1 MGVLYADGHVHL
13 YPAFDQLALFAQAI
27 ARSERL
33 GAPLALLL
41 AECVDEGGFRGLQR
55 ALDTGPRGRLH
66 ALRLRATK
74 EACSVA
80 IGAEPGTAGSVLVV
94 AGRQLVSR
102 EGLEVLALCL
112 DPDDPLY
119 ALGDRELA
127 AEALVRRALDAGT
140 AAVLPWGV
148 GKWLGARG
156 RLVKALVGERALA
169 ADPLFFVGD
178 IAHRAWP
185 WPTPAAFRG
194 AARVLAGT
202 DPLPLAG
209 LEPRVASYGFRIEGE
224 LDPWR
229 PAASLL
235 ELLRARA
242 PLATAGRRA
251 TLPAMLREQL
261 AMRFRR
267 DRAVAGGDAARGAT

>member
-1 MGVLYADGHVHL
+1 MGLLYADAHVHL
-13 YPAFDQLALFAQAI
+13 YPAFDRLRLFGQAI

-41 AECVDEGGFRGLQR
+41 AECADEGGFRSLQG
-55 ALDTGPRGRLH
+55 ALDADRRGRLQ

-74 EACSVA
+74 ESCSVA
-80 IGAEPGTAGSVLVV
+80 IGAEPGTPGSVLVV

-112 DPDDPLY
+112 EPDDPLY
-119 ALGDRELA
+119 ALEDRELA
-127 AEALVRRALDAGT
+127 AEALVRRALDAGA

-148 GKWLGARG
+148 GKWLGERG
-156 RLVKALVGERALA
+156 RLVKALVAQRALA

-178 IAHRAWP
+178 IAHRSWP

-194 AARVLAGT
+194 AVRVLAGT
-202 DPLPLAG
+202 DPLPLPG
-209 LEPRVASYGFRIEGE
+209 LEARVASYGFRIEGD
-224 LDPWR
+224 LDPGR

-235 ELLRARA
+235 ELLRMRA
-242 PLATAGRRA
+242 PLATTGRRA

-261 AMRFRR
+261 AVRLRR
-267 DRAVAGGDAARGAT
+267 QRAGAGAASPRDGT